1 MQMFGNMQRL
11 SLDHVIFNASLTDMV
26 IFNVCSRDVI
36 NDTAD
41 VIVTVAMQH
50 ALSRSL

>member
-1 MQMFGNMQRL
+1 MFGNMQRL